1 VTALDLTPA
10 PGSQGP
16 GPTPSR
22 IVEALDLALVRRSA
36 GVLPGEHRAPGVGAG
51 TELAQ
56 LRVYQPGDDV
66 RQLDAAASA
75 RTGLP
80 HVRLH
85 VPERLMTAWIVL
97 DVSPSMAFGTGLRL
111 KSDVAAGTATVLAR
125 LAVRRGGRAGLVLC
139 GGRDELFIPPR
150 SGRGASAAIEHAVG
164 RGVVADGAGDDGSLE
179 RALGRVSRLAR
190 SPGLVAVISD
200 FRAAGGWARPL
211 RSLGQR
217 HSLVAV
223 EVSDPREAT
232 LPDAGVLR
240 LVDPESGQQV
250 EADTRDA
257 ALRERYAERERQ
269 RRGAVRDELRRA
281 GAELVELTSAHPWL
295 EQLGRRLR

>member
-1 VTALDLTPA
+1 VSPLELSPA
-10 PGSQGP
+10 PGSQGF

-22 IVEALDLALVRRSA
+22 ILEALDLALVRRTA
-36 GVLPGEHRAPGVGAG
+36 GMLPGEHRAPGVGAG

-66 RQLDAAASA
+66 RQLDPAASA
-75 RTGLP
+75 RTGVP

-111 KSDVAAGTATVLAR
+111 KSDVGAGAAAVLAR

-139 GGRDELFIPPR
+139 GGRDELFIRPR
-150 SGRGASAAIEHAVG
+150 SGRRASAAIEHAV
-164 RGVVADGAGDDGSLE
+164 REGVIADGAGDDGSLR
-179 RALGRVSRLAR
+179 RALGRLSRLAR
-190 SPGLVAVISD
+190 SPGMVAIVSD
-200 FRAAGGWARPL
+200 FRAEGGWAQPL
-211 RSLGQR
+211 RALGQR

-223 EVSDPREAT
+223 EVSDPREAS
-232 LPDAGVLR
+232 LPSTGVLR
-240 LVDPESGQQV
+240 LVDPESGTQI

-269 RRGAVRDELRRA
+269 RRSNVHEELRAA
-281 GAELVELTSAHPWL
+281 GAEIVDLTTGEPWL

>member
-1 VTALDLTPA
+1 MSALALSPA
-10 PGSQGP
+10 PGSQGF
-16 GPTPSR
+16 GATPSR
-22 IVEALDLALVRRSA
+22 IMEALDLALVRRSA
-36 GVLPGEHRAPGVGAG
+36 GTLPGEHRAPGVGAG

-66 RQLDAAASA
+66 RQLDPAASA
-75 RTGLP
+75 RTGVP

-111 KSDVAAGTATVLAR
+111 KSDVAAGAATVLGR

-139 GGRDELFIPPR
+139 GGGDELFIRPR
-150 SGRGASAAIEHAVG
+150 SGRRASAAIQHAVSE
-164 RGVVADGAGDDGSLE
+164 GVVADGAGDDGSLA
-179 RALGRVSRLAR
+179 RALGRLSRLAR
-190 SPGLVAVISD
+190 SPGMVAVISD
-200 FRAAGGWARPL
+200 FRAGSGWARPL
-211 RSLGQR
+211 RALGQR

-223 EVSDPREAT
+223 EVGDPREAS
-232 LPDAGVLR
+232 LPNAGILR
-240 LVDPESGQQV
+240 LVDPESGRQL

-257 ALRERYAERERQ
+257 ALRERYAENERQ
-269 RRGAVRDELRRA
+269 RRSQVRDELRAA
-281 GAELVELTSAHPWL
+281 GAEIVDLTTGSPWL

>member
-1 VTALDLTPA
+1 MSTLALSPA
-10 PGSQGP
+10 PGSQGF

-22 IVEALDLALVRRSA
+22 ILEALDLALVRRTA

-97 DVSPSMAFGTGLRL
+97 DVSPSMAFGTAVRL
-111 KSDVAAGTATVLAR
+111 KSDVAAGAASVLAR

-139 GGRDELFIPPR
+139 GGRDELFVPPR
-150 SGRGASAAIEHAVG
+150 SGRRASAAIEQAA
-164 RGVVADGAGDDGSLE
+164 REGVVADGDGDDGSLT
-179 RALGRVSRLAR
+179 RALGRLSRVAR
-190 SPGLVAVISD
+190 SPGMVAVVSD
-200 FRAAGGWARPL
+200 FRAEDGWSRPL
-211 RSLGQR
+211 RALGQR

-223 EVSDPREAT
+223 EVSDPREAS
-232 LPDAGVLR
+232 LPNAGVLR
-240 LVDPESGQQV
+240 LVDPESGRQV

-257 ALRERYAERERQ
+257 ALRERYAERERR
-269 RRGAVRDELRRA
+269 RRGAVRDQLRAA
-281 GAELVELTSAHPWL
+281 GAELVELTTGDPWL